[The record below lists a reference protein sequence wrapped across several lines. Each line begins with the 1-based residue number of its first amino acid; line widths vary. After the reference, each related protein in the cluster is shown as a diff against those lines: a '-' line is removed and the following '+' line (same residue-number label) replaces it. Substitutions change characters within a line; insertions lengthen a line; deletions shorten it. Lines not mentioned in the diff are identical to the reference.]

1 LPVTVTIYYRYREEQ
16 IKALSYSQISQY
28 QKCPLCYKLQYIDH
42 LKTKPRWYFS
52 FGSTIHS
59 CVERFFK
66 VNTPTPPSLEEL
78 LEFYEQNWIST
89 AYESAEEE
97 ANYKAYGREILT
109 KFREIHSVDFRIPI
123 ALERGFYLDIDGI
136 KLRGFIDRVDKLD
149 SGGLSIIDYKT
160 NKELFTTD
168 YVENDLQLTIYQLA
182 AEQTWQLPVEMLT
195 LYHLRSNTA
204 CSCPPHDAERIE
216 EVRRLVHE
224 VAESI
229 VQEKFPATENQF
241 CPCDFPEH
249 CPYYKHQYLI
259 ETPEPAQQQQVMPGI
274 AAADEVEKYAALQA
288 QIKELQ
294 EQLNEAKRKIIEYCQ
309 SEEMNRVFGG
319 EHEITYRLIERTGYN
334 EEDIR
339 AVLEPAGLW
348 DRVQSFD
355 QSLLKKIISDAAT
368 TADIK
373 QQLESL
379 KKVTSSYPQL
389 YLKKRGAE
397 EEEE

>member
-1 LPVTVTIYYRYREEQ
+1 
-16 IKALSYSQISQY
+16 
-28 QKCPLCYKLQYIDH
+28 LQYLDR

-52 FGSTIHS
+52 FGTTIHN

-78 LEFYEQNWIST
+78 LDFYEQSWIST

-109 KFREIHSVDFRIPI
+109 KFRETNSVDFRIPI
-123 ALERGFYLDIDGI
+123 ALERSFYLDVDGI

-160 NKELFTTD
+160 NKDLFTAD
-168 YVENDLQLTIYQLA
+168 YVENDLQLTIYQMA

-204 CSCPPHDAERIE
+204 CSCPPRDTGRIE
-216 EVRRLVHE
+216 EVRQLVNE
-224 VAESI
+224 VAENI
-229 VQEKFPATENQF
+229 IQEKFPATENQF

-249 CPYYKHQYLI
+249 CPYYRHQYLVK
-259 ETPEPAQQQQVMPGI
+259 EPEPAQQQVMPGI
-274 AAADEVEKYAALQA
+274 AAADTVEEYATLQA

-309 SEEMNRVFGG
+309 SEELNRVFGG
-319 EHEITYRLIERTGYN
+319 EHEITYRLIERTGYS
-334 EEDIR
+334 EEDVR
-339 AVLEPAGLW
+339 AVLEPARLW
-348 DRVQSFD
+348 DKVQSFD
-355 QSLLKKIISDAAT
+355 QSLLKKIINNAT
-368 TADIK
+368 MTADIRER
-373 QQLESL
+373 LESL

-397 EEEE
+397 DEEEE